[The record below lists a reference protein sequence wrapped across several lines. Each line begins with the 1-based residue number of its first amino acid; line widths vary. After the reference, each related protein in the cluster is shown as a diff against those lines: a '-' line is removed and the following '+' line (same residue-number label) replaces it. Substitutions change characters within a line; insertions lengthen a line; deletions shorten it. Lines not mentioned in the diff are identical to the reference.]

1 MNRPRVQT
9 YLISLGTPGAVH
21 HHGDLTV
28 AHVKILRPFCH
39 SRIHRSVARVTETH
53 EAVRVFAFASA
64 EMQPELRRQLAPIG
78 VTPVFIERA
87 AELSYITRDRAFFHV
102 ALLPAA
108 LPDSDW
114 WALWGSISL
123 LNPRPAILVY
133 AQTADFQLWSGVLEA
148 GGYDVIVE
156 PFTDQEI
163 QRAVTRAAASFEER
177 RQNELGNE

>member
-1 MNRPRVQT
+1 M
-9 YLISLGTPGAVH
+9 
-21 HHGDLTV
+21 
-28 AHVKILRPFCH
+28 
-39 SRIHRSVARVTETH
+39 TETH

-64 EMQPELRRQLAPIG
+64 ERQPKLKRQLAPLG

-87 AELSYITRDRAFFHV
+87 AELSHITRDRAFFHV

-108 LPDSDW
+108 LPHSDW

-156 PFTDQEI
+156 PLTDEKLQE
-163 QRAVTRAAASFEER
+163 AVLRAAESFATRSSDGAGPE
-177 RQNELGNE
+177 